1 MNNSYMNN
9 TYVSCT
15 YDTNICYNEWLFQ
28 VLRSNDKMMFVVYFF
43 SLSKHVCPMGYSEQ
57 LHLSPKVLLYLYLL
71 KCILPYQYLINTY
84 KVSKWHIYDI
94 LTPIYVP
101 EDQHFYINLTKD
113 EYFENARD
121 VFYLIRCQIHTHRF
135 DTNSNIW
142 FRHTKT

>member
-1 MNNSYMNN
+1 MNN

-71 KCILPYQYLINTY
+71 KYILPYQYLINTY
-84 KVSKWHIYDI
+84 KVSKWHIYPYPNLCSRRSTFLYQFNERGIFWKCTRCFFISLEVKFILTVLTQILIFDLDI
-94 LTPIYVP
+94 L
-101 EDQHFYINLTKD
+101 K
-113 EYFENARD
+113 R
-121 VFYLIRCQIHTHRF
+121 
-135 DTNSNIW
+135 NIS
-142 FRHTKT
+142 KLL